1 MMTAANIWAMAAC
14 VTVAVKTINVFARK
28 IIKKELVVKSIMLA
42 VFFSCLFSSYI
53 SPIKYLQTITVTFP
67 NELPMVLVDHKPIKC
82 HCGKKPVQI
91 DVLNGIVHASCAD
104 HMVKLEI

>member
-1 MMTAANIWAMAAC
+1 M
-14 VTVAVKTINVFARK
+14 
-28 IIKKELVVKSIMLA
+28 KSIILA

-67 NELPMVLVDHKPIKC
+67 GELPMVLVDHKPIKC

-91 DVLNGIVHASCAD
+91 HILNGMLSANCEKH
-104 HMVKLEI
+104 KLD